1 MGGTRMRG
9 TIINAV
15 GREIPKYIEGIG
27 ELKPFQGAFAYEPE
41 GKKMAPKISKIVPG
55 KEKVVE
61 GIRKSLELCEIK
73 DGMTIS
79 FHHHFRNGDYL
90 VNMIV
95 DEIAAMGIRDIT
107 IVASSLQSV
116 HSPLIEHIK
125 NGVITG
131 IQTSGIRGELGETIS
146 RDKILEKPVIIRSH
160 GGRPRAIEAGDV
172 KIDIAF
178 IAAPAADRYGNV
190 NGVEGPTACGSLG
203 YAMIDAEYADKVVV
217 VTDYMVDYP
226 ACPISIPQTLVDY
239 VVVVDKIGD
248 PKGIVSGATR
258 ITRDPLELL
267 IAKRASEAIIASG
280 LVKDGF
286 SFQAGT
292 GGASL
297 AVAYFL
303 REKMRQDGIKGSF
316 AAGGTTGYLVEMLEE
331 GLFKSLLDVQ
341 CFDLNAVESIKNNP
355 NHIEMS
361 ASFYAN
367 PHNKGCVANQ
377 LDIMILSA
385 TEIDVN
391 FNVNVITGSNGVIM
405 GASGGHS
412 DTAAGSKLSI
422 VVAPLLRGRLP
433 IVVDDVTTIVTP
445 GETIDAVVTERGIAV
460 NPRRKDLYNLF
471 KDAKLD
477 VMDIHELKNVAEKL
491 VGVPEKLET
500 TDDIVGLVEY
510 RDGTIIDTI
519 RKVK

>member
-1 MGGTRMRG
+1 MKG
-9 TIINAV
+9 TIKNAV
-15 GREIPKYIEGIG
+15 NREIPEYVEGIG

-41 GKKMAPKISKIVPG
+41 AEKASTKISKKFPG
-55 KEKVVE
+55 EKKVLKN
-61 GIRKSLELCEIK
+61 IRESLELCGIK

-90 VNMIV
+90 INMVI
-95 DEIAAMGIRDIT
+95 DEVAKMGIKDIT
-107 IVASSLQSV
+107 IVASSLQAV
-116 HSPLIEHIK
+116 HSSLIKYIK
-125 NGVITG
+125 DGVVTG
-131 IQTSGIRGELGETIS
+131 IQTSGIRGKLGESIS
-146 RDKILEKPVIIRSH
+146 KEGILKNPVIFRSH
-160 GGRPRAIEAGDV
+160 GGRARAIESGEV

-203 YAMIDAEYADKVVV
+203 YAMADAEYADKVVV
-217 VTDYMVDYP
+217 VTDYLVEYP

-248 PKGIVSGATR
+248 PNGIVHGAIR
-258 ITRDPLELL
+258 ITKDPLELL
-267 IAKRASEAIIASG
+267 IAENAAKAIIASG

-286 SFQAGT
+286 SFQVGA

-303 REKMRQDGIKGSF
+303 REKMKQDGIKGSF
-316 AAGGTTGYLVEMLEE
+316 ASGGITGYLVDMLEE

-341 CFDLNAVESIKNNP
+341 CFDLKAIDSIKSNP
-355 NHIEMS
+355 NHMEMS

-367 PHNKGCVANQ
+367 PHNKGCVVNQ
-377 LDIMILSA
+377 LDVMVLGA
-385 TEIDVN
+385 TEIDVD
-391 FNVNVITGSNGVIM
+391 FNVNVLTDSNGVIM
-405 GASGGHS
+405 GAVGGHS
-412 DTAAGSKLSI
+412 DTAAGSKLAI

-433 IVVDDVTTIVTP
+433 IIVDNVTTVVTP

-471 KDAKLD
+471 KAAKLN
-477 VMDIHELKNVAEKL
+477 VMDIHDLKNIAENL
-491 VGVPEKLET
+491 SGVPEEIET
-500 TDDIVGLVEY
+500 NDNIVGIVEY
-510 RDGTIIDTI
+510 RDGTVIDTI
-519 RKVK
+519 RGVK

>member
-1 MGGTRMRG
+1 MKG
-9 TIINAV
+9 TITNAV
-15 GREIPKYIEGIG
+15 GREIPEYIEGVG
-27 ELKPFQGAFAYEPE
+27 ELKPFKGAFAYEPE
-41 GKKMAPKISKIVPG
+41 RRKNLPKVSKISPGEEKIV
-55 KEKVVE
+55 ES
-61 GIRKSLELCEIK
+61 IRKSLELCGIK

-90 VNMIV
+90 VNMVV
-95 DEIAAMGIRDIT
+95 DEIAAMGIKNIT
-107 IVASSLQSV
+107 IVASSLQTV
-116 HSPLIEHIK
+116 HSHLIEHIK
-125 NGVITG
+125 NGVITE
-131 IQTSGIRGELGETIS
+131 IQTSGIRGELGEAIS
-146 RDKILEKPVIIRSH
+146 RDKILPKPVIIRSH
-160 GGRPRAIEAGDV
+160 GGRPRAIEAGEV

-178 IAAPAADRYGNV
+178 LAAPAADKYGNV

-203 YAMIDAEYADKVVV
+203 YGMIDAEYADKVVV
-217 VTDYMVDYP
+217 VTDYLVEYP

-267 IAKRASEAIIASG
+267 IAEKAAKAIIASG
-280 LVKDGF
+280 LLKEGF

-316 AAGGTTGYLVEMLEE
+316 AAGGITGYLVDMLEE

-341 CFDLNAVESIKNNP
+341 CFDLKAVESIKNNP
-355 NHIEMS
+355 NHMEMS

-377 LDIMILSA
+377 LDIMVLSA

-405 GASGGHS
+405 GASGGHC
-412 DTAAGSKLSI
+412 DTAAGAKLAI

-433 IVVDDVTTIVTP
+433 IVVDEVTTVVTP

-460 NPRRKDLYNLF
+460 NPRRKDLYDLF
-471 KDAKLD
+471 KAANLD
-477 VMDIHELKNVAEKL
+477 VMDIHDLKNIAEEL
-491 VGVPEKLET
+491 TGIPERIET
-500 TDDIVGLVEY
+500 TDDIVGIVEY
-510 RDGTIIDTI
+510 RDGTIIDVI
-519 RKVK
+519 RGTK

>member
-1 MGGTRMRG
+1 MRMNDMI
-9 TIINAV
+9 TNAV
-15 GREIPKYIEGIG
+15 GRKIPKYIDGIG
-27 ELKPFQGAFAYEPE
+27 ELKAFQGVFAYEPE
-41 GKKMAPKISKIVPG
+41 AIKASTKISKMIPG
-55 KEKVVE
+55 KEKVL
-61 GIRKSLELCEIK
+61 KSIKESLKLCEIQ

-90 VNMIV
+90 VNMVV
-95 DEIAAMGIRDIT
+95 DEIAAMGIKDIT

-116 HSPLIEHIK
+116 HSPLINHIK

-131 IQTSGIRGELGETIS
+131 IQTSGIRGELGEAIS
-146 RDKILEKPVIIRSH
+146 RDGILEKPVIIRSH
-160 GGRPRAIEAGDV
+160 GGRPRAIEAGEV

-178 IAAPAADRYGNV
+178 IAAPAADKYGNV

-217 VTDYMVDYP
+217 VTDYMVEYP

-267 IAKRASEAIIASG
+267 IAEKASKAIIASG
-280 LVKDGF
+280 LVKNGF

-316 AAGGTTGYLVEMLEE
+316 ASGGITGYLVEMLEE

-341 CFDLNAVESIKNNP
+341 CFDLKAVESIKKNP

-367 PHNKGCVANQ
+367 PHNKGCVTNQ
-377 LDIMILSA
+377 LDVLILSA

-412 DTAAGSKLSI
+412 DTAAGAKLSI

-433 IVVDDVTTIVTP
+433 IVMDEVTTVVTP

-460 NPRRKDLYNLF
+460 NPRRKDLYDLF
-471 KDAKLD
+471 KAAKLD
-477 VMDIHELKNVAEKL
+477 VMDIHDLKDIAESL
-491 VGVPEKLET
+491 TGVPEKIET
-500 TDDIVGLVEY
+500 TDNIVGLVEY
-510 RDGTIIDTI
+510 RDGTIIDVI
-519 RKVK
+519 RGVK

>member
-1 MGGTRMRG
+1 MKDN
-9 TIINAV
+9 IVNAV
-15 GREIPKYIEGIG
+15 GREIPRYIEGIG
-27 ELKPFQGAFAYEPE
+27 ELKPYKGVFACEP
-41 GKKMAPKISKIVPG
+41 KSRKVLPKIKTIHPQKSKLLRN
-55 KEKVVE
+55 
-61 GIRKSLELCEIK
+61 IRESLELCNIH

-90 VNMIV
+90 INMV
-95 DEIAAMGIRDIT
+95 MDEIAKMGIKDIT
-107 IVASSLQSV
+107 VAASSLQSV

-125 NGVITG
+125 NGVVTG
-131 IQTSGIRGELGETIS
+131 IQTSGIRGELGEAIS
-146 RDKILEKPVIIRSH
+146 REKILDKPVIIRSH
-160 GGRPRAIEAGDV
+160 GGRPRAIEAGEV

-178 IAAPAADRYGNV
+178 IAAPAADKYGNV

-217 VTDYMVDYP
+217 VTDYLVDYP

-267 IAKRASEAIIASG
+267 IAEKASKAIIASG
-280 LVKDGF
+280 LIKEGF

-303 REKMRQDGIKGSF
+303 REKMRQEGIKGSF
-316 AAGGTTGYLVEMLEE
+316 AAGGINGYLVEMLEE
-331 GLFKSLLDVQ
+331 GLFKALLDVQ
-341 CFDLNAVESIKNNP
+341 CFDLKAVESLKKNP
-355 NHIEMS
+355 NHMEMS

-367 PHNKGCVANQ
+367 LHNKGCVTNQ
-377 LDIMILSA
+377 LDVLILSA
-385 TEIDVN
+385 TEIDTD

-405 GASGGHS
+405 GASGGHC
-412 DTAAGSKLSI
+412 DTAAGAKLSV

-433 IVVDDVTTIVTP
+433 IIVDKVTTVVTP
-445 GETIDAVVTERGIAV
+445 GETIDVVVTERGIAV
-460 NPRRKDLYNLF
+460 NPRRKDLYDLF
-471 KDAKLD
+471 KAAKLD
-477 VMDIHELKNVAEKL
+477 VMDIHDLKAIAEELT
-491 VGVPEKLET
+491 GVPDKIET
-500 TDDIVGLVEY
+500 TDEIVGLVEY
-510 RDGTIIDTI
+510 RDGTIIDVI
-519 RKVK
+519 RRVK

>member
-1 MGGTRMRG
+1 MNEMVV
-9 TIINAV
+9 NSV
-15 GREIPKYIEGIG
+15 GRKIPKYIEGIG
-27 ELKPFQGAFAYEPE
+27 ELKAFQGAFAYEPVGE
-41 GKKMAPKISKIVPG
+41 KASLKISKVTP
-55 KEKVVE
+55 KDNKVVDN
-61 GIRKSLELCEIK
+61 IRKSLELCEIK

-90 VNMIV
+90 VNMVV
-95 DEIAAMGIRDIT
+95 DEIASMGIKDIT
-107 IVASSLQSV
+107 IAASSLQSI

-125 NGVITG
+125 NGVIAG
-131 IQTSGIRGELGETIS
+131 IQTSGIRGKLGEAIS
-146 RDKILEKPVIIRSH
+146 RDKILKNPVIIRSH
-160 GGRPRAIEAGDV
+160 GGRPRAIEAGET

-178 IAAPAADRYGNV
+178 IAAPAADKYGNV
-190 NGVEGPTACGSLG
+190 NGVEGPTACGSMG
-203 YAMIDAEYADKVVV
+203 YAMVDAEYANKVVV
-217 VTDYMVDYP
+217 VTDYMVEYP

-239 VVVVDKIGD
+239 VVLVDKIGD

-258 ITRDPLELL
+258 ITRDPLELF
-267 IAKRASEAIIASG
+267 IAERASEAIIASG
-280 LVKDGF
+280 LVKNGF

-297 AVAYFL
+297 AVAHFL
-303 REKMRQDGIKGSF
+303 REYMRKEDIKGSF

-341 CFDLNAVESIKNNP
+341 CFDLKAVESIRKNP

-385 TEIDVN
+385 TEIDVD

-405 GASGGHS
+405 GASGGHC
-412 DTAAGSKLSI
+412 DTAAGSKLAI

-433 IVVDDVTTIVTP
+433 IVMDEVTTIVTP

-460 NPRRKDLYNLF
+460 NPRRKDLYDLF
-471 KDAKLD
+471 KEAKLN
-477 VMDIHELKNVAEKL
+477 VVDIHELKHIAEGLTGK
-491 VGVPEKLET
+491 PEKLET
-500 TDDIVGLVEY
+500 TDEIVGLVEY

-519 RKVK
+519 RRVK